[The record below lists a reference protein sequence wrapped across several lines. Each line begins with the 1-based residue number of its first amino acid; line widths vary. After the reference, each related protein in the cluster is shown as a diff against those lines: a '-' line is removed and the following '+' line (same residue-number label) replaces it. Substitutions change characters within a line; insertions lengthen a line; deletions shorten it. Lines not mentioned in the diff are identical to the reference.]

1 MRRKECVA
9 MILAGGQG
17 SRLGCLTKMIAKP
30 VVPFGG
36 KYKIIDFTL
45 SNCVNSGIDTVGVLT
60 QYRPHA
66 LSRYIGS
73 GQPWDLDRYDGGIYI
88 LPPYVTGESG
98 EWYKG
103 TANAIYQNIEFI
115 EGFQPKDVLI
125 LSSDHIYIMD
135 YRLMIDAHREKQA
148 DATIAVIPVPWDE
161 ASRFGIV
168 SADAADRI
176 DGFVEKPVTPP
187 SNLASMGIY
196 IFKWEILKRYLI
208 EDEQSENSSNDFG
221 KNIIPAMMSDGSR
234 LFVHKFQ
241 SYWKDVG
248 TVESLWRANMDLLE
262 KPLPLDLYN
271 DSRRIYC
278 RNAVKPP
285 HYVAAGAKIKN
296 SLITEGCD
304 IYGDVSQSVLF
315 PGVQIGKGSRVT
327 NSVVFQ
333 NAQIGRN
340 CTIDKAIISDR
351 AVIGDGCVINAGP
364 DTLGHGAPAGSGTPG
379 NTTGC
384 SENMTYNEDYLSEY
398 CSGGISLIASYVK
411 LANGVRIAPNSM
423 VETDVVG

>member
-1 MRRKECVA
+1 

-60 QYRPHA
+60 QYRPHE

-73 GQPWDLDRYDGGIYI
+73 GQPWDLDRYDGGVFI

-103 TANAIYQNIEFI
+103 TANAIYQNIAFI
-115 EGFQPKDVLI
+115 ESFRPREVII

-135 YRLMIDAHREKQA
+135 YRKMIDVHRDKQA
-148 DATIAVIPVPWDE
+148 DATIAVMPVPWEE
-161 ASRFGIV
+161 ASRFGII
-168 SADAADRI
+168 ATDAADRI
-176 DGFVEKPVTPP
+176 DGFVEKPKEPP

-196 IFKWEILKRYLI
+196 VFKWDVLKRYLI
-208 EDEQSENSSNDFG
+208 EDEQSENTSNDFG
-221 KNIIPAMMSDGSR
+221 KNIIPAMLADGVR
-234 LFVHKFQ
+234 LYAHKFH

-262 KPLPLDLYN
+262 KPLALDLYN

-285 HYVAAGAKIKN
+285 HYVSAGARVNN
-296 SLITEGCD
+296 SLIPEGCD
-304 IYGDVSQSVLF
+304 IFGDVSRSVLF
-315 PGVQIGKGSRVT
+315 PGVYVGKGSKVT
-327 NSVVFQ
+327 NSVIFPNVR
-333 NAQIGRN
+333 IGDN
-340 CTIDKAIISDR
+340 CVVDKAIISDE
-351 AVIGDGCVINAGP
+351 AVIGNGCRINDPENEGGCL
-364 DTLGHGAPAGSGTPG
+364 TRISG
-379 NTTGC
+379 
-384 SENMTYNEDYLSEY
+384 DFISEY
-398 CSGGISLIASYVK
+398 CSGGISLIAT
-411 LANGVRIAPNSM
+411 GVRLGDNAGVGPNSM
-423 VETDVVG
+423 VEADVIQEGN